1 MIFHILIGFL
11 KVERGNATR
20 IQKTFPIFA
29 TDQGVTAIRSG
40 SG

>member
-1 MIFHILIGFL
+1 MIFHILIGFF
-11 KVERGNATR
+11 ERGNATR